1 MIHLK
6 NTSFSYHGE
15 NTFIKGINL
24 DIDKGECILICGM
37 SGSGKTT
44 LSRIINGLAPEYIEG
59 ELSGTAITDDL
70 LAGES
75 NLNEYVPIV
84 GSVFQNPKTQ
94 HFATTTENEI
104 ALVCENLGINPD
116 LIWKRIL
123 RLADIYETEHLLNR
137 SLFELSGGEKQQ
149 IAFLSA
155 ILHEPKVI
163 VLDEITSNLDQ
174 TAIKRLSKM
183 IKTLKE
189 KGMTIVLTEH
199 RLAWSLDFVDRYIFL
214 ENGVIDSIWSNEEMR
229 EMDDLKLHN
238 HGLRTNNL
246 ESYRIKINELLNR
259 PATNDGILQ
268 TNDLVIG
275 YKDALLKP
283 INISFDRGQI
293 IGILGPNGTG
303 KSTFAN
309 TLSGLQAALSG
320 DILWNGKK
328 QSARQMTKRTFVV
341 MQDTNYQLFT
351 ESVEEEITLGLD
363 EDTDIKPL
371 LEQLNLTKLRDKH
384 PMSLSGGE
392 KQRVAIASAVQSGKE
407 LIIYDEP
414 TSGLDYYHMNAFG
427 KEIKKLASSGII
439 QIIITHDEELAAEF
453 CDTIID
459 LSKF

>member
-1 MIHLK
+1 
-6 NTSFSYHGE
+6 
-15 NTFIKGINL
+15 
-24 DIDKGECILICGM
+24 
-37 SGSGKTT
+37 
-44 LSRIINGLAPEYIEG
+44 
-59 ELSGTAITDDL
+59 
-70 LAGES
+70 
-75 NLNEYVPIV
+75 
-84 GSVFQNPKTQ
+84 
-94 HFATTTENEI
+94 
-104 ALVCENLGINPD
+104 
-116 LIWKRIL
+116 
-123 RLADIYETEHLLNR
+123 
-137 SLFELSGGEKQQ
+137 
-149 IAFLSA
+149 
-155 ILHEPKVI
+155 
-163 VLDEITSNLDQ
+163 
-174 TAIKRLSKM
+174 M